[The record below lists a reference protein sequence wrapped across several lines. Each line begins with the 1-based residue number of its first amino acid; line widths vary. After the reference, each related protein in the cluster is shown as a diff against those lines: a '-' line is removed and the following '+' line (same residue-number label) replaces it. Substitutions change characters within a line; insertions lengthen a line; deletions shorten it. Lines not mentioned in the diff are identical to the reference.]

1 MSKRTREWKRLI
13 KNSSVSD
20 KKSGTFAGMR
30 AMIHRREMYHKEYM
44 KELRSTEG
52 RKWLKEQLRIVN
64 RLTNVRR

>member
-44 KELRSTEG
+44 KELRSSEG
-52 RKWLKEQLRIVN
+52 IKWLKEQQRIIKKLFN
-64 RLTNVRR
+64 L